1 MASDSSDV
9 VVVGGGQAGL
19 CAGYYLSRAGIPFVI
34 LDAESRVGDAW
45 RRRWDSLEL
54 FTTARYSDLPGSR
67 FPGDP
72 EHFPGKDEVAD
83 YLEQYTR
90 TFELPVRHDSR
101 ATALERSAP
110 GSYQVTTTSGTYQA
124 KHVVVATGAYQ
135 RPHVPPIATHLGP
148 EVTQLHS
155 AEYRNP
161 AQLPP
166 GRVLVVGA
174 ANSGAQI
181 AEDLAPSHR
190 VGLSRGT
197 RLGRLPRR
205 ILGKSLHWWGD
216 HLGLI
221 SAPLET
227 SWRGRTQRGELLVGA
242 SLRQLARRHG
252 IELLG
257 RATDAEDRTVR
268 FDDGATLDVDSVVW
282 ATGYRPDYSWID
294 MPIFDDR
301 GAPRHRRGVTE
312 SSGLYFLGMY
322 HQYSR
327 GSALI
332 AFVRHDAAY
341 IAEHIGHRRDG
352 ELEGSLP

>member
-1 MASDSSDV
+1 MASERTDAL
-9 VVVGGGQAGL
+9 VVGGGQAGL

-54 FTTARYSDLPGSR
+54 FTTARYSDLPGLR

-83 YLEQYTR
+83 YLEQYAR
-90 TFELPVRHDSR
+90 TFELPLRHDSR
-101 ATALERSAP
+101 ATALERSAA
-110 GSYQVTTTSGTYQA
+110 GSYQITTTSGTYEA
-124 KHVVVATGAYQ
+124 EHVVVATGAYQ
-135 RPHVPPIATHLGP
+135 RPDVPPIATQLSP

-161 AQLPP
+161 SQLPP

-174 ANSGAQI
+174 ANSGSQI

-197 RLGRLPRR
+197 RLRRLPRR

-242 SLRQLARRHG
+242 SLRQLAGRHR
-252 IELLG
+252 IELFG
-257 RATDAEDRTVR
+257 RAIDADGQTVR
-268 FDDGATLDVDSVVW
+268 FEGGATLDVDTVVW

-294 MPIFDDR
+294 LPIFDER
-301 GAPRHRRGVTE
+301 GAPRHRRGVTA
-312 SSGLYFLGMY
+312 SAGLYFLGMY

-341 IAEHIGHRRDG
+341 IAEHIGHTRNAPPG
-352 ELEGSLP
+352 P